1 MNKSM
6 LVGTI
11 FGVTLATAGA
21 GIAGFK
27 MMNAGPTE
35 AEVLKVT
42 EAYKTTQVPREVC
55 EDRVVTHQKPVQ
67 DEKRIAGSA
76 IGAVVGGLL
85 GNQVGGGSGK
95 KLATIAGA
103 AAGGYAGNQ
112 VQKSMQEKDTYTTTE
127 RECHTVT
134 DSRKDLVGYDV
145 QYRLGE
151 QVASVRMEHKPGP
164 TLPVRDGQVVTH

>member
-6 LVGTI
+6 LVGTL
-11 FGVTLATAGA
+11 FGAALATAGA
-21 GIAGFK
+21 GVAGFK
-27 MMNAGPTE
+27 MMNAAPTE
-35 AEVLKVT
+35 AQVLQVS
-42 EAYKTTQVPREVC
+42 EAYKTTQVPRQVC
-55 EDRVVTHQKPVQ
+55 EDRVVTHQAPVK
-67 DEKRIAGSA
+67 DENRIAGSA

-85 GNQVGGGSGK
+85 GNQVGGGNGK

-112 VQKSMQEKDTYTTTE
+112 VQKSMQEKNTYTTTE

-151 QVASVRMEHKPGP
+151 QVATVRMDHKPGA
-164 TLPVRDGQVVTH
+164 TLPVRDGQVVTN